1 MNNQRGATLIEVMI
15 TVLIL
20 ATGLLTMAALQNR
33 SLQNNHSSYMRSQAN
48 VFAYDIIDRMRIGS
62 TVAAVSIPSNADITA
77 VVNGLPNGVGNVVCT
92 AARVCTITITWNEQD
107 GSDALG
113 DTSTFT
119 YVTRI

>member
-48 VFAYDIIDRMRIGS
+48 VFAYDLIDRVRVAS
-62 TVAAVSIPSNADITA
+62 TVAAVVTPGTA
-77 VVNGLPNGVGNVVCT
+77 EINSVVSSLPNGAGNVACT
-92 AARVCTITITWNEQD
+92 AARVCTITITWAEQD
-107 GSDALG
+107 GSDASG

-119 YVTRI
+119 YVSRI

>member
-1 MNNQRGATLIEVMI
+1 MNHQRGATLIEVMI

-48 VFAYDIIDRMRIGS
+48 VFAYDIIDRTRIMS
-62 TVAAVSIPSNADITA
+62 TVSKVNAPANNVISG
-77 VVNGLPNGVGNVVCT
+77 VVASLPDATGKIECT
-92 AARVCTITITWNEQD
+92 AARVCTVSITWKEQD
-107 GSDALG
+107 GSDAAG

-119 YVTRI
+119 YVARI